1 MCRILALDIDGILIQ
16 HNKFFS
22 IFENFSVSLW
32 LGEKQWLKKI
42 LLRIFEIVEFCFLRL
57 FKRRYQ
63 LNSELVFFLNDIK
76 AHNEN
81 LCFFI
86 ITDRSAFGL
95 KNVWPELSAL
105 NLNEGDFI
113 QVRGQKKIS
122 AQKKKLA
129 EFLKTNAEIL
139 FSSSVKPHKKTILSL
154 VLVAS
159 RLKPKEVWLWKT
171 TKIFCEWG
179 RRCFLIF
186 VTLKHSRQVMIL
198 LLIMKIRIY
207 LPIFSKGQY
216 GYVSLIRPLSFNDNA
231 PDFLSRIDPAPFVNI
246 NAEAFLK
253 NNSQKVLG

>member
-1 MCRILALDIDGILIQ
+1 MGRILVLDIDGILIQ
-16 HNKFFS
+16 YNNSKFFK
-22 IFENFSVSLW
+22 IFGNFSVSLW

-159 RLKPKEVWLWKT
+159 RLKPKEVWLVENDKNFLRVGKEFFNICHLKT
-171 TKIFCEWG
+171 FPSGDDIAFNKDIFAYLFQ
-179 RRCFLIF
+179 RA
-186 VTLKHSRQVMIL
+186 
-198 LLIMKIRIY
+198 IRI
-207 LPIFSKGQY
+207 
-216 GYVSLIRPLSFNDNA
+216 R
-231 PDFLSRIDPAPFVNI
+231 
-246 NAEAFLK
+246 
-253 NNSQKVLG
+253 

>member
-1 MCRILALDIDGILIQ
+1 MGRILVLDIDGILIQ
-16 HNKFFS
+16 YNNSKFFK
-22 IFENFSVSLW
+22 IFGNFSVSLW

-159 RLKPKEVWLWKT
+159 RLKPKEVWLVENDKNFLRVGKEMFFNICHLKT
-171 TKIFCEWG
+171 FPSGDDIAFNNEDKDIFAYLFQ
-179 RRCFLIF
+179 RA
-186 VTLKHSRQVMIL
+186 
-198 LLIMKIRIY
+198 IRI
-207 LPIFSKGQY
+207 
-216 GYVSLIRPLSFNDNA
+216 R
-231 PDFLSRIDPAPFVNI
+231 
-246 NAEAFLK
+246 
-253 NNSQKVLG
+253 